1 MTTWT
6 TYDDRKLDF
15 EHLSQ
20 QHLSNIFWYSLL
32 VSPNL
37 HIRVKA
43 INALNSRDFKKCNR
57 HEVCDNL
64 LDYRPDV
71 TFEAEIKHLRKWQ
84 TVVNDVIWFRNKPI
98 GVIDTPLDRVIKE
111 IKKEIGI

>member
-6 TYDDRKLDF
+6 TYDGRKLDF

-43 INALNSRDFKKCNR
+43 INALDSRDFKKSHR
-57 HEVCDNL
+57 HEWSDSL
-64 LDYRPDV
+64 LDYRPV
-71 TFEAEIKHLRKWQ
+71 SEAEIKYLRTYQ
-84 TVVNDVIWFRNKPI
+84 TVVNDVIWHRNKTI
-98 GVIDTPLDRVIKE
+98 GVIDTPLDKVIQE